1 MRAYS
6 AAALFLLASIAGC
19 AAPAPE
25 SPADAAV
32 SANVRSALSMA
43 GVSSGYPLR
52 VHTTNG
58 VVRLSGFA
66 RDDAQQYR
74 AGAIASSTA
83 GVTAV
88 ENHLVIM
95 PDHGNP
101 HSHQGDR
108 R

>member
-6 AAALFLLASIAGC
+6 AAALFLATSIVGC

-32 SANVRSALSMA
+32 SANVRSALSSA
-43 GVSSGYPLR
+43 GISSGYPLR

-66 RDDAQQYR
+66 RNDAQQYR
-74 AGAIASSTA
+74 AGAVASSTT
-83 GVTAV
+83 GVTGV

-95 PDHGNP
+95 PAQGSP

-108 R
+108 